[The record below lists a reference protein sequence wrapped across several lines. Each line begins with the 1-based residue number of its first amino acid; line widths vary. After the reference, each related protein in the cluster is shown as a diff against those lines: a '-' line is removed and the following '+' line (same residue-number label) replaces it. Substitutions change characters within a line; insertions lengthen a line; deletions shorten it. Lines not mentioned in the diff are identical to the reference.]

1 MADEKALLLPPY
13 PPKAG
18 KPGRSTLNRTARSPS
33 DTQATVAALGTIVPV
48 CYGRVRVGARVFAV
62 GIYGHLYIG
71 AAWCAGEIDGYE
83 WLWINDQLFYPAGDG
98 GNVSA
103 TNYTGTPDQQPDPD
117 LARAIR
123 NYNDA
128 CVLDADDDGTPD
140 LGVAYSAIRI
150 AYNSSKITGWPR
162 SIIAQLRGLRIY
174 DPRENH
180 LLHSNDLSASD
191 WTPGSSS
198 LTLTTDQTLT
208 ATDAGGGPYGYGAQL
223 WTQGSAPAG
232 SQHIDQPAGTLAAN
246 NTVYAI
252 VKQDAGTGLGLSIYD
267 ADTATHHRAWFAWDA
282 SGALTVDSA
291 EAGASAAVRHL
302 WDGWWIASASYAAP
316 SGEQGNSRTALIWI
330 ERNGHESSTSSLWV
344 AGVGMADQSE
354 YHGIAH
360 TTDSTVT
367 AGTRYSDNP
376 ALCLADFRSN
386 TAYGMGKTV
395 NWPSVGRAANFNDRM
410 VGSPPEQHR
419 TLGLVID
426 RRRSQD
432 DWTETLRAY
441 AGCAVVPIDGEDHL
455 IPDYKADPVAS
466 LGISDVLAGTLQV
479 DRGGRAGM
487 PNVVSI
493 TYTDVFWATSQK
505 WDQGVATITSDAVRN
520 GTEARRESRVQMPAI
535 QRYSQAMREA
545 VERYRAFQNDLRVRF
560 RTLGQALPLNIMNVV
575 TFTHPIGLTDQ
586 LLRLVDAQI
595 VRPGEWELTF
605 VAYSDALYDDSLY
618 ELPDHGYTG
627 LPDPAD
633 IPAVVGLAVSEHME
647 QQGGSVIT
655 RLIATWNETDYAY
668 IDEYQL
674 QILDASGTVLHD
686 QSTQDLTLTSG
697 PVLDGATY
705 TIRARVQSA
714 TGIAGPWAEITH
726 EVVGSLAA
734 PGDVPWVKYTAE
746 YVLGSWLGRVDWGEP
761 DDIDIA
767 GYRVRRQSG
776 NNADWL
782 TAEKLHTG
790 LVQGPF
796 LIFGPPPTD
805 QITYLVKAVD
815 VHGNESEHAAW
826 VLTSYGD
833 DLPYNIVI
841 NHDHHANGFLGTR
854 IDASV
859 DPETGDLIA
868 DEDTG
873 GAMWAADDSTAMWA
887 ADDSTAMWPPTSYLS
902 PQYLFSVT
910 VDERVPNGTRMYS
923 RQEVTPD
930 GWAME
935 YRDDGNADMWTGDSN
950 AMWSTDSANQ
960 WNANADPWTAWPGSI
975 QPEAGQRYQFRLT
988 VPGGAAQ
995 GRVTQLKM
1003 VVDVPDRT
1011 ETHAGVSVPDA
1022 GVFIPA
1028 DTEFIELVAVN
1039 LTLQGSAGA
1048 VTPRVINKS
1057 SSGAE
1062 IRCYDAAGN
1071 PAAGVVDAIFKGY

>member
-1 MADEKALLLPPY
+1 MAEEKALLLPPY
-13 PPKAG
+13 PPKAA
-18 KPGRSTLNRTARSPS
+18 KPGRNTLNRTARNPS

-71 AAWCAGEIDGYE
+71 AAWCAGEIDGHE

-103 TNYTGTPDQQPDPD
+103 TNYTGTSDQQPDPD

-123 NYNDA
+123 NYSDA

-140 LGVAYSAIRI
+140 LGVSYSAIRI

-162 SIIAQLRGLRIY
+162 SIIAQLRGLRVY

-180 LLHSNDLSASD
+180 LLNSNDLSASG
-191 WTPGSSS
+191 WTPGSAS
-198 LTLTTDQTLT
+198 LSLTTDQPLT

-267 ADTATHHRAWFAWDA
+267 ADTASHHRAWFAWDA
-282 SGALTVDSA
+282 GGALTVDST
-291 EAGASAAVRHL
+291 ENGATAAVRPL

-316 SGEQGNSRTALIWI
+316 AGEQGNSRTALIWI
-330 ERNGHESSTSSLWV
+330 ERNGHETSASSLWV

-360 TTDSTVT
+360 TTDSAVT
-367 AGTRYSDNP
+367 SGSRYSDNP

-386 TAYGMGKTV
+386 ESYGMGKQV

-455 IPDYKADPVAS
+455 IPDYKTDPVAS

-493 TYTDVFWATSQK
+493 SYTDVFYATAKK
-505 WDQGVATITSDAVRN
+505 WDQGVATVTSDAVRN
-520 GTEARRESRVQMPAI
+520 GTEARRESRVQMPGI

-560 RTLGQALPLNIMNVV
+560 RTLGQALPLSIMDVV
-575 TFTHPIGLTDQ
+575 TFSHPIGLTDQ
-586 LLRLVDAQI
+586 PLRLVDAQI

-618 ELPDHGYTG
+618 ELPDHGYSG

-647 QQGGSVIT
+647 QQGGNVIT
-655 RLIATWNETDYAY
+655 RLVVTWNETDYPY
-668 IDEYQL
+668 LSEYQV
-674 QILDASGTVLHD
+674 QVLDDTGVVLYD
-686 QSTQDLTLTSG
+686 QAAIDTGATLG

-726 EVVGSLAA
+726 EVVGSLAV
-734 PGDVPWVKYTAE
+734 PGDVPWARAAVSGGVA
-746 YVLGSWLGRVDWGEP
+746 RVTWGEVAEA
-761 DDIDIA
+761 DVTGYDVRLAQGSSTIWVSADIIA
-767 GYRVRRQSG
+767 ENAQQPVLISG
-776 NNADWL
+776 IDPGHAY
-782 TAEKLHTG
+782 T
-790 LVQGPF
+790 VM
-796 LIFGPPPTD
+796 
-805 QITYLVKAVD
+805 VKARD
-815 VHGNESEHAAW
+815 AAGNLSAAAATAS
-826 VLTSYGD
+826 LYAGD
-833 DLPYNIVI
+833 PIPGNIVLKT
-841 NHDHHANGFLGTR
+841 DHHADEFPGEIENFTR
-854 IDASV
+854 DVVS
-859 DPETGDLIA
+859 GDLMA
-868 DEDTG
+868 DIGSVIKMWEGD
-873 GAMWAADDSTAMWA
+873 GATMWT
-887 ADDSTAMWPPTSYLS
+887 T
-902 PQYLFSVT
+902 
-910 VDERVPNGTRMYS
+910 DE
-923 RQEVTPD
+923 
-930 GWAME
+930 
-935 YRDDGNADMWTGDSN
+935 ADMWAGTQYLQARYTFVIATPTVPAGSTMTVSRDVSP
-950 AMWSTDSANQ
+950 AGYVLEFREDGTAPMWADDTASMWSTSSAGFWQ
-960 WNANADPWTAWPGSI
+960 QDPWEPWPGLINPVS
-975 QPEAGQRYQFRLT
+975 GMRYAFRLT
-988 VPGGAAQ
+988 TPGGLER
-995 GRVTQLKM
+995 GRISALSVDI
-1003 VVDVPDRT
+1003 DVPDLQYT
-1011 ETHAGVSVPDA
+1011 FNDLA
-1022 GVFIPA
+1022 IPTGGRFVA
-1028 DTEFIELVAVN
+1028 VDPPFTELVAVS
-1039 LTLQGSAGA
+1039 LTLQGDDEA
-1048 VTPRVINKS
+1048 VTARVISKTK
-1057 SSGAE
+1057 SGALVE
-1062 IRCYDAAGN
+1062 CRDAAGN
-1071 PAAGVVDAIFKGY
+1071 STTGVVDAIFRGY